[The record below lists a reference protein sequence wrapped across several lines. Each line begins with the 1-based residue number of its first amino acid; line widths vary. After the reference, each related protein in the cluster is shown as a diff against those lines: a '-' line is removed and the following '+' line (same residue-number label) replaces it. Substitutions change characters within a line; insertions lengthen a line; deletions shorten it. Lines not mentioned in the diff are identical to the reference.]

1 MMWYDYQNTMK
12 RRIEIIKTGGT
23 FDKIYD
29 PVDELTF
36 PDESHVPTILDRALI
51 ERDDIHHL
59 PLMSID
65 SKHMDESHRAD
76 ILRAVHR
83 SYVDKIVVTHGT
95 DSMAETARHLQS
107 RALTHQAVV
116 LTGAMRPYAYGMES
130 DAVPNL
136 IHALAVVEIAKR
148 GVYVAMHGEI
158 FLPETLRKDKGRF
171 VGRTVSLEELA
182 AGPK

>member
-1 MMWYDYQNTMK
+1 MK
-12 RRIEIIKTGGT
+12 RRIEIITTGGT

-29 PVDELTF
+29 PVAELMF
-36 PDESHVPTILDRALI
+36 PDESHVPTILARALVD
-51 ERDDIHHL
+51 RDDIHHQ

-65 SKHMDESHRAD
+65 SKDMEESHRTD

-83 SYVDKIVVTHGT
+83 SYADKIVVTHGT
-95 DSMAETARHLQS
+95 DTMAETARHLQS
-107 RALTHQAVV
+107 RALSHQAVV
-116 LTGAMRPYAYGMES
+116 LTGAMRPYTYGMES

-136 IHALAVVEIAKR
+136 IHALAVAEIAKR
-148 GVYVAMHGEI
+148 GVYVAMHNQI
-158 FLPETLRKDKGRF
+158 FLPETVKKDNGRF